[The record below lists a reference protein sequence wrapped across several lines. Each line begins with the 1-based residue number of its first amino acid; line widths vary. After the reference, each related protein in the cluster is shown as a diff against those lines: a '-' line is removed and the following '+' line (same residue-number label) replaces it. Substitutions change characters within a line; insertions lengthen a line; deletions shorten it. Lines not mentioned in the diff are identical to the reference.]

1 MMLAPAPD
9 PDPAAVFPPTRLFVF
24 KVPFAFKI
32 PAAIAAATL
41 IVVYLAEFTIC
52 EYLALALIFGSF
64 PPVTTGKYAALG
76 PQGHSGLRFTS
87 FI

>member
-1 MMLAPAPD
+1 MMLAPD
-9 PDPAAVFPPTRLFVF
+9 PDPDAVFPPTRLFVF
-24 KVPFAFKI
+24 NVPSAFKI